1 MGNSR
6 MLRIHHED
14 SKTRRVD
21 KTLENVASEIVD
33 AAFKVHSALGPGL
46 LESVYETLM
55 FEGLRRDGLQVL
67 RQQPV
72 HVEHDGILIENGFR
86 FDLLV
91 EDKLLIEIK
100 STERHAAVHAKQL
113 LTYLRLMNLR
123 LGLLMNFGLATFRE
137 GVCRMVNDCVPSRD
151 APSFAP

>member
-1 MGNSR
+1 MDLDEIAR
-6 MLRIHHED
+6 LC
-14 SKTRRVD
+14 VD
-21 KTLENVASEIVD
+21 RGFRLHRD
-33 AAFKVHSALGPGL
+33 LGPGL

-55 FEGLRRDGLQVL
+55 FEGLRREGLQVE
-67 RQQPV
+67 RQQSV

-100 STERHAAVHAKQL
+100 STERHAPVHAKQL

-123 LGLLMNFGLATFRE
+123 LGLLMNFGLATFKE
-137 GVCRMVNDCVPSRD
+137 GTSRLVNDYVPAST
-151 APSFAP
+151 ASPFAP